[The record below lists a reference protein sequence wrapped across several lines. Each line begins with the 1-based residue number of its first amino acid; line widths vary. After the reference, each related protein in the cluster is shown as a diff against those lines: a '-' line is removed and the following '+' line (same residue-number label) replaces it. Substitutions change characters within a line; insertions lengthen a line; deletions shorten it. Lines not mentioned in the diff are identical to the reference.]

1 MISQKYVNITTYF
14 SSTYLQ
20 HVLLFIMPLTTGSL
34 SEYDN
39 KLLFFLFF
47 WDQQI
52 DILTYLKREFNV
64 DLQKVSLLTQ
74 YNAQR
79 HLLEEKMKMTVVQ
92 NRDIFEPYDK
102 FKVNIST
109 VVSSQGM
116 EDFEMH
122 KHTSLC
128 VRTREGG
135 GGYEYLLNMTVVLL
149 CFFVLFF
156 TFVFNS

>member
-1 MISQKYVNITTYF
+1 
-14 SSTYLQ
+14 
-20 HVLLFIMPLTTGSL
+20 MPLTTGSL

-39 KLLFFLFF
+39 KLLLFLFF

-79 HLLEEKMKMTVVQ
+79 HLLEEKVKMTVVQ

-122 KHTSLC
+122 KHTSLY

-135 GGYEYLLNMTVVLL
+135 GGGGGGMNIY
-149 CFFVLFF
+149 
-156 TFVFNS
+156 